1 MVYLFLFFFQ
11 RTSGKIAIN
20 YLEVFEMKKVFAL
33 VLTLAMLLVSF
44 CAVAEDGK
52 LYMATEGTFPPYE
65 YYENGELVGIDVEIA
80 KALADKLGVELEIEV
95 MDFGAII
102 SAVSTGKSD
111 FGMAGMTVT
120 EERMQS
126 VNFTVSY
133 AQGIQSVIVLE
144 DSPITSVDDL
154 FAEGATYT
162 VATQE
167 ATTGYIYATDDLGED
182 RVLSFKAATETINA
196 LLTGKV
202 DCVIIDDQVARKFVE
217 ANEGLVILDTS
228 YAVEDYAICIALE
241 NTELL
246 DEMNVALQEL
256 IDDGVVEEIVNRY
269 IVAE

>member
-1 MVYLFLFFFQ
+1 
-11 RTSGKIAIN
+11 
-20 YLEVFEMKKVFAL
+20 MKKVFAMIL
-33 VLTLAMLLVSF
+33 ALAMLLTSF
-44 CAVAEDGK
+44 AAIAEDGK

-65 YYENGELVGIDVEIA
+65 YYDNGELIGIDVEIA
-80 KALADKLGVELEIEV
+80 QAIAAKLGMELEIEV

-120 EERMQS
+120 EERLQMI
-126 VNFTVSY
+126 NFTNTY

-144 DSPITSVDDL
+144 GSPITSVDDL
-154 FAEGATYT
+154 FVDGATYK

-167 ATTGYIYATDDLGED
+167 ATTGYIYASDDLGED
-182 RVLSFKAATETINA
+182 RVLAFKAATETINA

-202 DCVIIDDQVARKFVE
+202 DCVIIDDQVARAFVE

-228 YAVEDYAICIALE
+228 YAVEDYAICVALE
-241 NTELL
+241 NVDLL
-246 DEMNVALQEL
+246 NKINAALQEL
-256 IDDGVVEEIVNRY
+256 IDDGTVAEIIDAY